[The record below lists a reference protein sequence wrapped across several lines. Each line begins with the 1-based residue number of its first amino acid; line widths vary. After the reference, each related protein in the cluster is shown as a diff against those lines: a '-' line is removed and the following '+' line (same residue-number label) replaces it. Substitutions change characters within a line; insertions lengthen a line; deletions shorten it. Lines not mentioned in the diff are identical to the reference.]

1 MKDDTL
7 HPKMTK
13 VFRLAE
19 FLFWAISLLLECGI
33 SSSCSDKGT
42 SLAIGVN
49 ITCDSYLEV
58 YVDGLFL
65 GGGATNVT
73 SKGFLVYQIMPGSH
87 VIALS
92 CKASAQP
99 SAWKGGILGS
109 FENGLVTD
117 TSWKCITTAKYGW
130 HTRTYR
136 DDDWPK
142 VKSYGPNNAST
153 LPWGGI
159 QSIDEKAVWIWTSDN
174 GKDTEVY
181 CRHTLVAPCTEVK
194 SNFFKA
200 PESGRDMAIAGF
212 LLLRTKVA
220 SAVECGLKC
229 GRCSACASFAVEY
242 SDSPGSKLCELNTV
256 KAKTHPQSVVRKA
269 GFQYYDEAEVFY

>member
-1 MKDDTL
+1 MA
-7 HPKMTK
+7 
-13 VFRLAE
+13 F
-19 FLFWAISLLLECGI
+19 
-33 SSSCSDKGT
+33 
-42 SLAIGVN
+42 GVN
-49 ITCDSYLEV
+49 ITCDSYLEL
-58 YVDGLFL
+58 YVDGWFL
-65 GGGATNVT
+65 GGGATNVR
-73 SKGFLVYQIMPGSH
+73 SKGYLVYQIMPGSH

-153 LPWGGI
+153 FPWGGI

-181 CRHTLVAPCTEVK
+181 CRHTLVAPCTEGKLLIIQCVPCK
-194 SNFFKA
+194 PAKMECPA
-200 PESGRDMAIAGF
+200 EIPERSMHGM
-212 LLLRTKVA
+212 
-220 SAVECGLKC
+220 
-229 GRCSACASFAVEY
+229 
-242 SDSPGSKLCELNTV
+242 
-256 KAKTHPQSVVRKA
+256 QRK
-269 GFQYYDEAEVFY
+269 